1 MLKKKLNKVCHSQAT
16 IEHKSL
22 TIKFQAILEFM
33 LREGTLIHPSSNDK
47 KLWGIG
53 NSMSMVLDT
62 KKFLFGSQ
70 HWLQFPISFIMTFY
84 YRQNPTDIVTKCFS
98 FLIVECVR
106 FLLQNAK
113 VLLQNATFI
122 TKSVGTLANVL

>member
-1 MLKKKLNKVCHSQAT
+1 MFLKKLNKVCHSWAT

-70 HWLQFPISFIMTFY
+70 H
-84 YRQNPTDIVTKCFS
+84 
-98 FLIVECVR
+98 
-106 FLLQNAK
+106 
-113 VLLQNATFI
+113 
-122 TKSVGTLANVL
+122 